1 MAFINDYVL
10 DAALTKLDTESSHLT
25 ICSQEPVTYSGAMI
39 TYMLGYKSGI
49 SVGAPEDRSPN
60 GRKVIVAAITDGTV
74 NTTGT
79 ASHWAIVDAGGSGR
93 LLSTGSLA
101 ASQVVTSGNIF
112 TTSAFDI
119 GIPDA
124 V

>member
-1 MAFINDYVL
+1 MAFINDYVF
-10 DAALTKLDTESSHLT
+10 DAALTKLDTETSHLT
-25 ICSQEPVTYSGAMI
+25 INSQEPVTASGAMI
-39 TYMLGYKSGI
+39 TYLLGYKSGV

-60 GRKVIVAAITDGTV
+60 GRKVVVAAITDGTV
-74 NTTGT
+74 NGTGT
-79 ASHWAIVDAGGSGR
+79 ATHWALVDNGNSR
-93 LLSTGSLA
+93 LLATGSLA
-101 ASQVVTSGNIF
+101 ASQVTTSGNIF

>member
-1 MAFINDYVL
+1 MAYINDYVF
-10 DAALTKLDTESSHLT
+10 DAALTKLDTETSHLT
-25 ICSQEPVTYSGAMI
+25 INSQEPTTFAEAYTTYI
-39 TYMLGYKSGI
+39 LGFKSGV
-49 SVGAPEDRSPN
+49 SVGAPTDRSPN
-60 GRKVIVAAITDGTV
+60 GRKVVVAAITDGTV
-74 NTTGT
+74 NVNGT
-79 ASHWAIVDAGGSGR
+79 ASHWALIDYGNSR